1 MTIERKGLPPI
12 AYISV
17 ALLVG
22 TGYFGLN
29 LINQG
34 ESAPLA
40 QVQAYGNEERQ
51 LTVLGDTFSGYS
63 TLRAGPFAAKV
74 TKAELGI
81 QYQDEF
87 DQAARAKALGGRA
100 DIIVTTLD
108 QYLKHQPKGR
118 IVGLIDKTVGADAV
132 VLNTPQYPDLKSLSD
147 VAKVRASVS
156 APLKLVYS
164 AGTPSEYLAKL
175 LDLKFEGLSLS
186 DFEVV
191 EVEESTQ
198 AYELLRSD
206 EQVAIAI
213 LWEPFVSKARQEGNT
228 VVLSSS
234 DVPDAII
241 DVIVASDQLIK
252 SRPDDLSQFLTLYY
266 QHTDQLIRDSGVLS
280 QQIGDDGDLSTD
292 DAASVASGIDFF
304 TALESNQWMNAG
316 TLEKRIETT
325 SAVLSLTGEVT
336 DMIKSPQTLYTRDFI
351 AQAVKNT
358 KQVVASISA
367 TDPELAKVLQGQKSS
382 TTKAK
387 AKVTPQQIQAAPKVG
402 NFKVRGEVKFATGS
416 ASLTGEGQ
424 STLTALAKEINEFN
438 PVTIAINVVGH
449 TSKTGSTTTNQAL
462 SQQRAQ
468 VVANYLRSSDVQPTL
483 VAEGKGFS
491 EPLLGIDPASPEQ
504 QRTEIQLRRVGG

>member
-1 MTIERKGLPPI
+1 MTIQRKGLPPI
-12 AYISV
+12 AYISA
-17 ALLVG
+17 ALVVSG

-29 LINQG
+29 LINLS

-40 QVQAYGNEERQ
+40 QVQVYGNEKRQ

-63 TLRAGPFAAKV
+63 TLRASPFAAKV
-74 TKAELGI
+74 TKADLGI
-81 QYQDEF
+81 RYQDEF

-132 VLNTPQYPDLKSLSD
+132 VLNTRQYPGLKGLDD
-147 VAKVRASVS
+147 VAKVKASS
-156 APLKLVYS
+156 TTPLKLVYA

-206 EQVAIAI
+206 DGVAIAI
-213 LWEPFVSKARQEGNT
+213 LWEPFVSKARQQGNT

-234 DVPDAII
+234 DVPNAII

-252 SRPDDLSQFLTLYY
+252 NRPEDLSQFLTLYY
-266 QHTDQLIRDSGVLS
+266 QHTDQLIRDSGALS
-280 QQIGDDGDLSTD
+280 QQIGKDGDLSID
-292 DAASVASGIDFF
+292 DATSVANGIDFF
-304 TALESNQWMNAG
+304 TALESNQWMNSG
-316 TLEKRIETT
+316 TLEQRIETT
-325 SAVLSLTGEVT
+325 SAVLSVTGEVT
-336 DMIKSPQTLYTRDFI
+336 GIIESSQTLYTRDFI

-358 KQVVASISA
+358 KQIVASISA

-382 TTKAK
+382 TTK

-416 ASLTGEGQ
+416 ASLTKEGQ

-438 PVTIAINVVGH
+438 PVTIAVNVVGH
-449 TSKTGSTTTNQAL
+449 TSKTGSTATNQVL

-468 VVANYLRSSDVQPTL
+468 IVANYLRSSGVKPHL

-491 EPLLGIDPASPEQ
+491 APLSGIDPASPAQ